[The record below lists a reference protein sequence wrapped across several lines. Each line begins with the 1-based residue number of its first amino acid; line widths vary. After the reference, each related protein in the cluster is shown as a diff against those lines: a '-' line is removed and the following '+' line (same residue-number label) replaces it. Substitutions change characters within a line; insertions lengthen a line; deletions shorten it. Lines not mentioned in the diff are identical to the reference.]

1 MIAAF
6 QGTPY
11 NILYL
16 LHISSVVLGVGMAFI
31 APIMAVR
38 ARRSAGQALEEV
50 VNETASNLM
59 FPMFLVAGI
68 AGGALV
74 GLSDDVYDFQ
84 QSWLSVGGA
93 VWMLV
98 LVLTAA
104 VYTAELASAVHRRRE
119 PQADA
124 WRHPAPFTGR
134 HAGADDLEVRR
145 LIQDSPA
152 G

>member
-1 MIAAF
+1 
-6 QGTPY
+6 
-11 NILYL
+11 
-16 LHISSVVLGVGMAFI
+16 
-31 APIMAVR
+31 
-38 ARRSAGQALEEV
+38 
-50 VNETASNLM
+50 
-59 FPMFLVAGI
+59 MFLVAGI

-104 VYTAELASAVHRRRE
+104 VYPPSWLRLFTVGENRKQMLGGILHLSLAV
-119 PQADA
+119 D
-124 WRHPAPFTGR
+124 
-134 HAGADDLEVRR
+134 AGADDVEVRR

>member
-1 MIAAF
+1 
-6 QGTPY
+6 
-11 NILYL
+11 
-16 LHISSVVLGVGMAFI
+16 
-31 APIMAVR
+31 
-38 ARRSAGQALEEV
+38 
-50 VNETASNLM
+50 M

-104 VYTAELASAVHRRRE
+104 VYPPSWLRLFTVGENRKQMLGGILHLSLAVMLVLMT
-119 PQADA
+119 
-124 WRHPAPFTGR
+124 WKFG
-134 HAGADDLEVRR
+134 V
-145 LIQDSPA
+145 
-152 G
+152 